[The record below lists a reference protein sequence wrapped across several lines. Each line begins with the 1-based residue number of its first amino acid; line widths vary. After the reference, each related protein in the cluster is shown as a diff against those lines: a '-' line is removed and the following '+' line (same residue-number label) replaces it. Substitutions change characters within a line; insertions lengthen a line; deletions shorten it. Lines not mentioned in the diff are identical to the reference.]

1 MKLIQICLILRA
13 DHRAVLICLDICWL
27 PVAALT
33 QLSSVISGDHAG
45 GGGGGCCAA
54 WQPAVSPLTDL
65 NTALRGPGHSGR
77 RQGTSLSLSLWWAES
92 LNPSQVA
99 RQPADSEIMVV
110 IISYYTRYP
119 PSSLLLDQPRIYT
132 IKSITG
138 SRLSLAGDNTSLL
151 ALLWRPERQAGSR
164 KFKIT
169 ELQPVRSGQ
178 VQH

>member
-1 MKLIQICLILRA
+1 MSRYLLATSCSFDTAELSYLWWSCWWWWRWLLCCLVAGSITTDWPEHCTERTRPLWA
-13 DHRAVLICLDICWL
+13 AAGDI
-27 PVAALT
+27 
-33 QLSSVISGDHAG
+33 
-45 GGGGGCCAA
+45 
-54 WQPAVSPLTDL
+54 
-65 NTALRGPGHSGR
+65 
-77 RQGTSLSLSLWWAES
+77 SLSLSLWWAES

-151 ALLWRPERQAGSR
+151 ALLWRPERQAGSG